1 MVAIRFHC
9 GTKRIIRRRILAVRN
24 LTPVENQAN
33 HLDLREHRTRS
44 AVEARDP
51 PGIIASYAK
60 VKVPDALNQ
69 GQKVSDHL
77 DIFLAQ
83 KKVEMITDVRGAIA
97 RMASLSILLT
107 VRVAPYSSRRPT
119 QTSSRRQGRNR
130 LLSLRCGGIRD
141 WEISEH
147 SYCRPTCNPRKCVDR

>member
-1 MVAIRFHC
+1 MVAIRFHF

-107 VRVAPYSSRRPT
+107 VRVAPYSSRR
-119 QTSSRRQGRNR
+119 QGRNR